1 MMNNTKDIVLSVLPL
16 LLYYTFSLFDA
27 NYNAWQQRL
36 CLAKHAKNRRKKKRI
51 KWSTV
56 GERISD
62 KQFRRMFRMTRKCFA
77 ELCTNIATSVGE
89 TEFKSESYIDAFL
102 ANKDN
107 MFMAHEK
114 TSGGYI
120 SGETKLGLTLRLLA
134 GGDALDLGVMFDIH
148 PRTCNQIMVDVLM
161 KWIIKPKIGGISMY
175 DYLDDQEAMQKV
187 SDGFSK
193 RSNGVFKGGIGAL
206 DGWLVRII
214 RPGWRRDGYRNITA
228 FFSRKGFYALN
239 VQVIVDDKKRVL
251 WLSYSHKGGSHD
263 SSCFR
268 STRLYDHLRKIAAQL
283 LEKGFFIIGDSAYCI
298 ESFLIPPFD
307 NACPR
312 TPDDDF
318 NFFHSSA
325 RITVE
330 CAFGEIDMRW
340 GIFWKRLNCS
350 LENAAII
357 IEGAMRLHNYLV
369 DYRENNLG
377 EKELQDDMVLFQQDL
392 LNSNTIP
399 VQTGNDLGRPRGNI
413 TSEDRLN
420 RVDGTR
426 LRANLSQKNQDFDM
440 HRPRKNEWYSD
451 SSTYTKR
458 IPEGE

>member
-1 MMNNTKDIVLSVLPL
+1 MINSTKDVFLSVLPL
-16 LLYYTFSLFDA
+16 LLYYTFSQFQA
-27 NYNAWQQRL
+27 NYNAWHHHVRL
-36 CLAKHAKNRRKKKRI
+36 SKNAKNRRVKKRI

-62 KQFRRMFRMTRKCFA
+62 VQFRRMFRMTRHCFG
-77 ELCTNIATSVGE
+77 ELCSNITTLVGE
-89 TEFKSESYIDAFL
+89 KEFKSESYIDAYL
-102 ANKDN
+102 ADKDS
-107 MFMAHEK
+107 MFIAHEK
-114 TSGGYI
+114 TSGGYV

-148 PRTCNQIMVDVLM
+148 PKRCRQIMAEVLI
-161 KWIIKPKIGGISMY
+161 KWIIKPKIGGINFY
-175 DYLDDQEAMQKV
+175 DYLADQEAMHKV
-187 SDGFSK
+187 SYGFAR
-193 RSNGVFKGGIGAL
+193 RSNGVFRGAIGAL

-214 RPGWRRDGYRNITA
+214 RPCWQRDGFRNITA

-268 STRLYDHLRKIAAQL
+268 STRLYGHLQKIAAQL
-283 LEKGFFIIGDSAYCI
+283 LEKGLFIIGDSAYCM
-298 ESFLIPPFD
+298 ESFLLPPFD
-307 NACPR
+307 NANPK
-312 TPDDDF
+312 TPEDDF

-340 GIFWKRLNCS
+340 GIFWRRLNCS

-357 IEGAMRLHNYLV
+357 IEGAMRLHNFLV
-369 DYRENNLG
+369 DYREKNKLVNELEEDMDLFYQDALNN
-377 EKELQDDMVLFQQDL
+377 
-392 LNSNTIP
+392 NNIP
-399 VQTGNDLGRPRGNI
+399 LQTGNDLGRPQGNI
-413 TSEDRLN
+413 TSVDRMN

-426 LRANLSQKNQDFDM
+426 LRAQLS
-440 HRPRKNEWYSD
+440 
-451 SSTYTKR
+451 
-458 IPEGE
+458 